1 MKLKINNFIQSTKQF
16 LFIKMLIFF
25 YNDKCSKNKCS
36 DVSIFKG
43 KARNVDYMSSCKLRV
58 LERFSLYKYVWTGEA
73 LAANMPCTILDF
85 RDLPPPGFVISVFN
99 LFHCRVNLAQTV
111 ALHISLLYICMNCT
125 FLELTLCIPF
135 FSVNISFRSRWPNTY
150 ALDLIVNIFFF

>member
-1 MKLKINNFIQSTKQF
+1 
-16 LFIKMLIFF
+16 MLIFF

-73 LAANMPCTILDF
+73 MAVNMPCTILDF
-85 RDLPPPGFVISVFN
+85 RDLPPPGFIISVFN

-111 ALHISLLYICMNCT
+111 ALHISRLYICMNCT
-125 FLELTLCIPF
+125 FPWINTLHSI
-135 FSVNISFRSRWPNTY
+135 Y
-150 ALDLIVNIFFF
+150 IFL

>member
-1 MKLKINNFIQSTKQF
+1 
-16 LFIKMLIFF
+16 MLIFF

-73 LAANMPCTILDF
+73 MAVNMPCTILDF
-85 RDLPPPGFVISVFN
+85 RDLPPPGFIISVS
-99 LFHCRVNLAQTV
+99 NLAQTV
-111 ALHISLLYICMNCT
+111 ALHRKPTVHLHELYISMDKH
-125 FLELTLCIPF
+125 FAF
-135 FSVNISFRSRWPNTY
+135 H
-150 ALDLIVNIFFF
+150 IFFCKHKL

>member
-1 MKLKINNFIQSTKQF
+1 
-16 LFIKMLIFF
+16 MLIFF

-73 LAANMPCTILDF
+73 MAVNMPCTILDF
-85 RDLPPPGFVISVFN
+85 RDMPPPGFIISVFN

-111 ALHISLLYICMNCT
+111 ALHISQLYICMNCT
-125 FLELTLCIPF
+125 FPWINTLHSI
-135 FSVNISFRSRWPNTY
+135 Y
-150 ALDLIVNIFFF
+150 IFCKHKL